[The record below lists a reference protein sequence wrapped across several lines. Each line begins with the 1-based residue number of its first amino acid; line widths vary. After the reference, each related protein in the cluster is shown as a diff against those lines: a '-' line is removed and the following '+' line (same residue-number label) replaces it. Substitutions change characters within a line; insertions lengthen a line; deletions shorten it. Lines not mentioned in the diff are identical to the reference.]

1 MDTFLN
7 ISAAHPNDT
16 LCNEMETALMVIRE
30 ILLEPVGNDL
40 YIDNQSI
47 KSGEYSRTEARCAR

>member
-1 MDTFLN
+1 
-7 ISAAHPNDT
+7 
-16 LCNEMETALMVIRE
+16 METALMVIRE